1 MRRSAISLWL
11 AVLIFGSPVPAFV
24 RGGEPDG
31 WQPAKAAE
39 YLDERAK
46 DWFAYASANRG
57 TGATQT
63 TCVSCHTLVP
73 YALARPALRP
83 ATGGASETEQKLLTQ
98 VRSRVEAW
106 ADLDTPKLRLLYD
119 FNEPKK
125 KESWG
130 TEAVNN
136 VAVLAFDDRYQG
148 RTQPTASTRRAFAN
162 LWQVQTPSGDLSG
175 SWDWLD
181 FKYEPWESPNA
192 RYTGAALAAIAVGTA
207 PGYYTSG
214 SDSAADAGARLL
226 AGYLKRGIGEQSL
239 HNRAWALWASAKLD
253 SVLTPDDRNAVITE
267 LFARQRADGGW
278 NLASL
283 GQYTRKD
290 GTSQETASDGYA
302 TGLILHALQTA
313 GVPKSD
319 PRVARGLAWL
329 RANQAAGGEW
339 RSVSLNKNRDP
350 ASHPGKFMTTAATA
364 FAVLALSH

>member
-11 AVLIFGSPVPAFV
+11 VVFVLSGPVPSFV
-24 RGGEPDG
+24 LGGEPDG
-31 WQPAKAAE
+31 WQPARAAQ

-57 TGATQT
+57 TGATLT

-73 YALARPALRP
+73 YALARPALRS
-83 ATGGASETEQKLLTQ
+83 AAGGASEFEQKLLNQ

-106 ADLDTPKLRLLYD
+106 AELDTPKLRLLYD
-119 FNEPKK
+119 FNERKK

-148 RTQPTASTRRAFAN
+148 QTEPSGSTRRAFAN
-162 LWQVQTPSGDLSG
+162 LWQVQTQTGDLAG

-181 FKYEPWESPNA
+181 FAYEPWESPNA

-207 PGYYTSG
+207 PGYYSPG
-214 SDSAADAGARLL
+214 SDLATDDKVRLL
-226 AGYLKRGIGEQSL
+226 AGYLQRGVAGQNL
-239 HNRAWALWASAKLD
+239 HNRAWALWASRKVD
-253 SVLTPDDRNAVITE
+253 GVLRPEEGTAVAAE
-267 LFARQRADGGW
+267 LFKRQRDDGGW
-278 NLASL
+278 NLPSL

-290 GTSQETASDGYA
+290 GTSQNTASDGYA
-302 TGLILHALQTA
+302 TGLVLHALQTV

-319 PRVARGLAWL
+319 PKIARGLAWL

-339 RSVSLNKNRDP
+339 RCVSLNKNRDP